1 MRIFLVLMISLAV
14 AACNTMLR
22 SNQFSNDE
30 TLVPSGNM
38 YYLPATAV
46 SGSISFIP
54 TSCALHGGKMK
65 FKYEIS
71 DAKTAYSTVA
81 DEEQHYYVDYG
92 KLNSA
97 IKITTARFEWYDT
110 GALKTVN
117 ADIDDRTGETL
128 AAIAGSALNIVKA
141 ATFVPL
147 QPAAAGTPGDAA
159 RCAEPI
165 DRLLKDLVVQRRLLA
180 HLKREE
186 AAAAENVNAQPAKED
201 APTTGKKTPAVPATA
216 STQRK
221 ARAGAQAIATAAAV
235 KPTAEMVQKR
245 INALLQTLTG
255 EASFS
260 YIPSVLEQCSKVTLT
275 GENYLARFLD
285 IAEADEYEK
294 LHTAWATM
302 GGDAAFEAIVCA
314 ESTAKRPRTQMQR
327 LPGSADAAH
336 ATLRGSGGIL
346 YRQPVM
352 ARITIKKGE
361 GLPPALLS
369 NGPFSILQYGTLASL
384 DLSNGPF
391 DKNSINAVFAP
402 NGALT
407 LFEFKA
413 QSTAERGATTLETLS
428 SKYADIAKARD
439 EAAAARTKLQD
450 AQAQKAFDEEI
461 KGYENRTKLLKAQ
474 EDLAQQMKE
483 KSALQLE
490 MDDLERKTQ
499 LLQKQTAYQN
509 ALNAY
514 KKLQEVTP

>member
-1 MRIFLVLMISLAV
+1 MRIFLVLMISLAL

-22 SNQFSNDE
+22 SNQFSSDE

-65 FKYEIS
+65 FEYEIS
-71 DAKTAYSTVA
+71 DAKPAYSIVA
-81 DEEQHYYVDYG
+81 DEEQRYYVDYG

-97 IKITTARFEWYDT
+97 IKITTASFKFYQIGT
-110 GALKTVN
+110 LKTVN

-128 AAIAGSALNIVKA
+128 AAIAGTALNIVKA

-147 QPAAAGTPGDAA
+147 QPVAAGTPGGPAK
-159 RCAEPI
+159 CAEPI
-165 DRLLKDLVVQRRLLA
+165 DRLLQDLMVQRRLLA
-180 HLKREE
+180 DLKREE
-186 AAAAENVNAQPAKED
+186 APGTENVNAQPAKEE
-201 APTTGKKTPAVPATA
+201 ATTGKKPPAAPATA

-221 ARAGAQAIATAAAV
+221 AGAATQAIATAAAV
-235 KPTAEMVQKR
+235 KPTAEIVQKR
-245 INALLQTLTG
+245 LNALLQTLTG

-275 GENYLARFLD
+275 GENYLARFFD
-285 IAEADEYEK
+285 IARSDEYKE
-294 LHTAWATM
+294 LRTARSTM
-302 GGDAAFEAIVCA
+302 GGDAAFTALVCA

-336 ATLRGSGGIL
+336 PSGQGTGGIL

-352 ARITIKKGE
+352 ARITIKKEE
-361 GLPPALLS
+361 GLPPVLLS
-369 NGPFSILQYGTLASL
+369 NDPFSISQYGTLASL

-391 DKNSINAVFAP
+391 DKNSIKALFAP
-402 NGALT
+402 DGALT

-439 EAAAARTKLQD
+439 EAAAARTKIQD
-450 AQAQKAFDEEI
+450 AQAQTAFDEEI
-461 KGYENRTKLLKAQ
+461 KGYENRMKLLKAK
-474 EDLAQQMKE
+474 DDFAQQVKE
-483 KSALQLE
+483 KTALQLE
-490 MDDLERKTQ
+490 MEDLERKTQ
-499 LLQKQTAYQN
+499 LLQKQINYQN